1 MKRSIQ
7 ARSPFVALSRHKRR
21 DAVVRMGWKIANQ
34 PEGYPFW
41 TDHLLIDPQDPERIH
56 DWVDVYFL
64 GADRFTFWN
73 AEIVTLRLARQDE
86 VEGRSFKAVYA
97 QLNEQEI
104 AREFAIETVA
114 VPRTRPGQMRTRQ
127 WVQRPVQR
135 YPQFE
140 GRSFTEECQRLEAN
154 FLASDP
160 PEVTERF
167 EIDPSYAY
175 GIGLHALVDE
185 PTLDRAAIERCI
197 ERFRKLGER
206 EWRSA

>member
-1 MKRSIQ
+1 M
-7 ARSPFVALSRHKRR
+7 ALPRHKRR

-34 PEGYPFW
+34 PEGCPFW

-56 DWVDVYFL
+56 NWVDVYFL

-86 VEGRSFKAVYA
+86 VEGRSFKAAYA

-140 GRSFTEECQRLEAN
+140 GRSFTEECLRLEAN

-175 GIGLHALVDE
+175 GIGLHAVVDE

-206 EWRSA
+206 EWRATKAQ